1 MVTSH
6 VSAKPQYFTSGSTFV
21 QVDEGAGLPDICTA
35 CLHCT
40 LTKTSLWQTSSR
52 RCWNDILLLPVCV
65 SQTTS
70 HKQKRADVK
79 PYVSTWL
86 LWEVVCWGLILCIES
101 TQMVS
106 SQHLLDPAW
115 GAESMALC
123 SVHASLL
130 TCVFFLPLRFLRHRP
145 DVRSADTALRYAR
158 QLLPRQHDST

>member
-79 PYVSTWL
+79 PYMCLHDYFERLCAEAWL
-86 LWEVVCWGLILCIES
+86 CALSLHRWFP
-101 TQMVS
+101 
-106 SQHLLDPAW
+106 DPAW

-123 SVHASLL
+123 SAHASLL